1 MKKVIIA
8 LLLVF
13 LMPALLF
20 AVSFPSLYTLD
31 VPYTYQNL
39 YLSGNLGGNDAFEIL
54 YNKNLAT
61 PFSIT
66 AAVAG
71 DYYFINHTENTHLD
85 LSSRG
90 SYLQLGSTGLRM
102 NAAASGDFKSYAFSI
117 GSFPAYYQVAGG
129 VRFFMNLPF
138 DGGASSLTINL
149 SPAVGAGIGKM
160 YFIGTIKKIV
170 NTMEHFGVTPT
181 EAIVEKVA
189 RQKYTSAQHFNTYS
203 SDSSELY
210 GTYYRDLAHAYT
222 IDDKVV
228 ELIYLDQSQ
237 EYSFEAARWNN
248 LMYGWQAYAQLRP
261 SFSFTTGT
269 KSTFKLG
276 IALGGEW
283 ATLLAGE
290 SVYVKVGGELIPTID
305 TAATKVFNFLANAN
319 VDSRYFFDNPRM
331 WIDSSLGI
339 GVDTNAFTKFNLNL
353 SGIFNYLIA
362 PNFTVYGGLEVFN
375 TFDIIRV
382 VAGGNIRLF

>member
-129 VRFFMNLPF
+129 
-138 DGGASSLTINL
+138 GAFLHESS
-149 SPAVGAGIGKM
+149 
-160 YFIGTIKKIV
+160 F
-170 NTMEHFGVTPT
+170 
-181 EAIVEKVA
+181 
-189 RQKYTSAQHFNTYS
+189 
-203 SDSSELY
+203 
-210 GTYYRDLAHAYT
+210 
-222 IDDKVV
+222 
-228 ELIYLDQSQ
+228 
-237 EYSFEAARWNN
+237 
-248 LMYGWQAYAQLRP
+248 
-261 SFSFTTGT
+261 
-269 KSTFKLG
+269 
-276 IALGGEW
+276 
-283 ATLLAGE
+283 
-290 SVYVKVGGELIPTID
+290 
-305 TAATKVFNFLANAN
+305 
-319 VDSRYFFDNPRM
+319 
-331 WIDSSLGI
+331 
-339 GVDTNAFTKFNLNL
+339 
-353 SGIFNYLIA
+353 
-362 PNFTVYGGLEVFN
+362 
-375 TFDIIRV
+375 
-382 VAGGNIRLF
+382 

>member
-1 MKKVIIA
+1 
-8 LLLVF
+8 
-13 LMPALLF
+13 
-20 AVSFPSLYTLD
+20 
-31 VPYTYQNL
+31 
-39 YLSGNLGGNDAFEIL
+39 
-54 YNKNLAT
+54 
-61 PFSIT
+61 
-66 AAVAG
+66 
-71 DYYFINHTENTHLD
+71 
-85 LSSRG
+85 
-90 SYLQLGSTGLRM
+90 
-102 NAAASGDFKSYAFSI
+102 
-117 GSFPAYYQVAGG
+117 
-129 VRFFMNLPF
+129 MNLPF